1 MVVATFGSFKYP
13 SVCNLQQ
20 LHMQKLMTYLQ
31 KGWVI
36 KMFSGLAAHESAEVG
51 MISFSELPG
60 WLSAAC
66 VHAESV

>member
-1 MVVATFGSFKYP
+1 
-13 SVCNLQQ
+13 
-20 LHMQKLMTYLQ
+20 MQKLMTYLQ